1 MKETEI
7 NLVLKL
13 IEHARRDISY
23 GAGGSF
29 GDGDNVD
36 MAEIRRVEKAI
47 EIVKRLVIQAQKS

>member
-23 GAGGSF
+23 GTGGTF
-29 GDGDNVD
+29 GDGGDFD
-36 MAEIRRVEKAI
+36 AAEIKRVEKAI